1 MLKVPTY
8 FTFKK
13 YHFVDV
19 LNMLSRYV
27 LETDFLMERI
37 SHKKTMMKQASGV
50 IIQPEEE
57 FDDM

>member
-13 YHFVDV
+13 YYFVDV

-37 SHKKTMMKQASGV
+37 SHKKSLIKQAGGNAA
-50 IIQPEEE
+50 QKDEE